1 MNLVNDDA
9 ILLTGATGRIGAA
22 TLAML
27 VREGARVGVLSRDRA
42 RAQAAIDKA
51 LQPQERQKALA
62 IQADLNVP
70 ASTEAAVAE
79 VVKAFGRIDA
89 LVNLA
94 GSGWRKKAMTEQSLD
109 ELRETIVEIIETAYN
124 VSAAALRAMLAQ
136 PYRDGAR
143 SRGRIITVSATS
155 ATAPNP
161 GFTAYAAGKGGVNS
175 MMLAI
180 ARDHKAD
187 GIVANAVLLGGVNFP
202 GSEKFRKPED
212 NAKAVSAQEV
222 ADVLTFLASDRATGV
237 NGALL
242 TLSARETD

>member
-9 ILLTGATGRIGAA
+9 ILLAGATGRIGAE

-27 VREGARVGVLSRDRA
+27 VREGARVGVLSRDRE
-42 RAQAAIDKA
+42 RAQAVIDKA
-51 LQPQERQKALA
+51 LKPEERQRALA
-62 IQADLNVP
+62 IVADLYVP
-70 ASTEAAVAE
+70 ASTDAAVGE
-79 VVKAFGRIDA
+79 LVKAFGRIDS

-94 GSGWRKKAMTEQSLD
+94 GSGWHKKPLTEQSLD
-109 ELRETIVEIIETAYN
+109 EFRVTIAEILETAYN
-124 VSAAALRAMLAQ
+124 LSAAALRAMLAQ

-155 ATAPNP
+155 ATNPNP
-161 GFTAYAAGKGGVNS
+161 GFSAYSTGKGGVDS

-180 ARDHKAD
+180 AREYKAE

-202 GSEKFRKPED
+202 GSEKFRPAAE
-212 NAKAVSAQEV
+212 NAKAVSVHEV